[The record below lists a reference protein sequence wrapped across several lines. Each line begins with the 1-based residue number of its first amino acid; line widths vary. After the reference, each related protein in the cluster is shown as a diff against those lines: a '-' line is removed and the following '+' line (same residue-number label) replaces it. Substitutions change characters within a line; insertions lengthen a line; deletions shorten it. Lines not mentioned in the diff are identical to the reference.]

1 MDKQDYESEQAEQ
14 AEEIEQTNQ
23 INYINESESDIINDI
38 NVELQS
44 GLSQRVKKILL
55 ISGVFVLVLLLVFSY
70 LAFTGS
76 GRRLIYKVAGNFIY
90 ERLDKEDDLSAS
102 SVITPLEEQDY
113 YNDNSFIVDD
123 NSKNDNNKKGQDS
136 SLVIPKKKPEPRQE
150 DYVTNYLLMGIEEI
164 KNAKNSDTIIIA
176 SINTKDNTVKLTS
189 LLRDTYIEMED
200 DNPHKLNAF
209 FSLRGAKGFVDLVEE
224 MYKIKIDGYAYINF
238 ESFERVIDYLGGIAI
253 ELGEIE
259 AEYLNTTNY
268 ISNPINRNV
277 KPGWNELNGNQAL
290 GYCRVRLVET
300 LGGAN
305 DDYGRTLR
313 QRRVLRAVFNKY
325 KSKNIFDLVSTSKN
339 ILGYIKTNV
348 TQSQIEKAIEDGVEN
363 KITKMDTMRV
373 PVNGTYEAPIKYNG
387 IGYPLVLDWDAN
399 ITELY
404 QFIFLDTEEEAKM
417 NLEKYR

>member
-23 INYINESESDIINDI
+23 INNINESESEITNDI
-38 NVELQS
+38 NVEQKS

-55 ISGVFVLVLLLVFSY
+55 LSGVFVLALLILFYY
-70 LAFTGS
+70 LACTGN

-90 ERLDKEDDLSAS
+90 ERLDKEDDISAS

-113 YNDNSFIVDD
+113 DSDNSSIVDD
-123 NSKNDNNKKGQDS
+123 NSKNYNNKEGQES
-136 SLVIPKKKPEPRQE
+136 SLVIPKKTEPRQE

-164 KNAKNSDTIIIA
+164 KNAKNSDTIMIA

-200 DNPHKLNAF
+200 NNPHKLNAF
-209 FSLRGAKGFVDLVEE
+209 FSLRGANGLVDVVEE
-224 MYKIKIDGYAYINF
+224 MYRIKIDGYAYINF

-268 ISNPINRNV
+268 ISNSINRNV

-290 GYCRVRLVET
+290 GYCRVRFVET

-325 KSKNIFDLVSTSKN
+325 KSKNIFDLVSISKN

-348 TQSQIEKAIEDGVEN
+348 TQSQIEKAIEDGIEN

-399 ITELY
+399 IIELY

>member
-23 INYINESESDIINDI
+23 INNINESESEITNDI
-38 NVELQS
+38 NVEQKS

-55 ISGVFVLVLLLVFSY
+55 LSGVFVLALLILFSY

-90 ERLDKEDDLSAS
+90 ERLDKEDDISAS

-113 YNDNSFIVDD
+113 DSDNSSIVDD
-123 NSKNDNNKKGQDS
+123 NSKNYNNKEGQES
-136 SLVIPKKKPEPRQE
+136 SLVIPKKTEPRQE

-164 KNAKNSDTIIIA
+164 KNAKNSDTIMIA

-200 DNPHKLNAF
+200 NNPHKLNAF
-209 FSLRGAKGFVDLVEE
+209 FSLRGANGLVDVVEE
-224 MYKIKIDGYAYINF
+224 MYRIKIDGYAYINF

-268 ISNPINRNV
+268 ISNSINRNV

-290 GYCRVRLVET
+290 GYCRVRFVET

-325 KSKNIFDLVSTSKN
+325 KSKNIFDLVSISKN

-348 TQSQIEKAIEDGVEN
+348 TQSQIEKAIEDGIEN

-399 ITELY
+399 IIELY
-404 QFIFLDTEEEAKM
+404 QFVFLDTEEEAKM